1 MEALR
6 KKSNVKLLKYSP
18 FLNRYLKTVDILL
31 AITRSSVLVWNWQ
44 QVSPR
49 TIINHFSKLN
59 KPNSA
64 LSENLTVRQVIHKEM
79 NLFQKCK
86 KFILVY

>member
-1 MEALR
+1 MEVLR

-18 FLNRYLKTVDILL
+18 FLNRYLKMVDILL

-59 KPNSA
+59 TPNSA
-64 LSENLTVRQVIHKEM
+64 LSENLTVRQVIHKKM